1 MGFDAATDSVIGTF
15 KVDLSQGQSQTLKC
29 FDTYDVISLR
39 AIHTIL
45 RCVFLNIFICV
56 DCCYAPIVNWKEI
69 GYNRVDST
77 GGFRRCRH
85 IQVSGTSFIS
95 LKK

>member
-29 FDTYDVISLR
+29 FDTYDVIIK

-45 RCVFLNIFICV
+45 RCVLLLFFL
-56 DCCYAPIVNWKEI
+56 
-69 GYNRVDST
+69 
-77 GGFRRCRH
+77 
-85 IQVSGTSFIS
+85 
-95 LKK
+95 